1 MDFFN
6 GAVNY
11 EDLKQT
17 PVPEL
22 HSLVAEANI
31 IRTRKIEAIKNGV

>member
-11 EDLKQT
+11 EDLKRT
-17 PVPEL
+17 SVPEL
-22 HSLVAEANI
+22 HSLVAEANSI
-31 IRTRKIEAIKNGV
+31 QTSKKEA